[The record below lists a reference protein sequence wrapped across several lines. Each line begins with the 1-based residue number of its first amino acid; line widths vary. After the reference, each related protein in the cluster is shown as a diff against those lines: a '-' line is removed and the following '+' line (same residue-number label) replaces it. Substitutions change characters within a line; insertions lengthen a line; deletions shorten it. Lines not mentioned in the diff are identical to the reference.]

1 MTVIAAMKLER
12 TEGACEH
19 ERKGDKKTG
28 GNDRR
33 EERGCG
39 RERLTRTFEIYN
51 LKCFF
56 LLTLILVILDRQTNQ
71 LMESN
76 IEMKSLHFQTR
87 TDLCFLPNLWDAF
100 RKYPFMQYAVCKDK
114 NKGEAHQVDNWDME
128 IRKGDQAA

>member
-100 RKYPFMQYAVCKDK
+100 RNTLLCSMQSVRTKT
-114 NKGEAHQVDNWDME
+114 KGKPTRLITGIW
-128 IRKGDQAA
+128 R